1 MPVVCIRATPPY
13 AELAVRV
20 LVLQSYEVKMFAIL
34 VYASWF
40 SNPINPTN
48 DEPVLQR
55 LLPKLFTLS
64 AGVLSW
70 ARCRPEMDET
80 KEGWQ

>member
-1 MPVVCIRATPPY
+1 
-13 AELAVRV
+13 
-20 LVLQSYEVKMFAIL
+20 MFAIL